1 MKQFSHG
8 IKVAGRAV
16 TYFGS
21 QSISNDTSAVFELIK
36 NSRDADATEV
46 LVSFEAT
53 EGGGQRIII
62 DDDGD
67 GMTYGDI
74 TTKWLVAGT
83 DSKSRN
89 TRSRKGKTVWGEMGI
104 GRFACERLA
113 DKTTMESYPRGEGM
127 MIQMS
132 FDWSRYEKPGVTFD
146 EVEHSGYM
154 DEKDDVSRHG
164 LRLILENIKGRWTGE
179 KIRSLVDDLGAFIL
193 PPEVAGPA
201 DMKIV
206 VNAKQ
211 YGINGECVRGT
222 VARDAPLKM
231 WANFDGARLTVK
243 ISDMD
248 HNKGTLVDRDPGE
261 LPDGTSCGPLTFA
274 LSFYP
279 RDVAKKGSGKR
290 ESYYRNRHGG
300 LDIGEFLKQHSG
312 VYLYR
317 DGVWVKPLGGKNDW
331 LGLEARRVQR
341 NTRLGLSQVYGI
353 IKISHDTNPDI
364 RPTAHRETI
373 QDNDAFRGMQYIIL
387 KSITAFERYMDE
399 RRSTEEQQYSVEDRS
414 GELARN
420 NTEVL
425 GHMLKDNRDK
435 LPEATYQKMR
445 GHIKAIKK
453 NQELAAKENDREAR
467 GLDELR
473 SHEDAVAAIGLLTSY
488 MAQEVAAPL
497 NDNAKVLVD
506 ARNTI
511 DSAGDSGI
519 AGSDMAKYREWMTSL
534 EANTSIMLRFVRLV
548 RALSKHISTSTS
560 RKGGPVEFSISE
572 AWDVIADGFRVLTD
586 GLGIKVLTH
595 VDGEIWIRSSMIDLE
610 AILANLFLNSVDAL
624 RHKRS
629 GVRQIRLDAEYSS
642 AGLSIRISDNGRGMA
657 VEHLERVFEPFYTVV
672 EEPDNAAH
680 GHGLGLAI
688 VKELVDRHGG
698 KAVAES
704 PSQIF
709 GEGTAVT
716 ISFPPDRVPKVAVVR

>member
-1 MKQFSHG
+1 MKRFSHG

-46 LVSFEAT
+46 SVSFEAA

-62 DDDGD
+62 EDNGD
-67 GMTYGDI
+67 GMTYDDI
-74 TTKWLVAGT
+74 IDKWLVAGT

-113 DKTTMESYPRGEGM
+113 DRTIMESYPRGVDM

-132 FDWSRYEKPGVTFD
+132 FDWSRYGKPGVTFD

-154 DEKDDVSRHG
+154 DKKDDVSRHG
-164 LRLILENIKGRWTGE
+164 LRLILESVEKRWTGA

-193 PPEVAGPA
+193 PPEVAGPD

-206 VNAKQ
+206 VNAEQ

-222 VARDAPLKM
+222 VARDAPLRM
-231 WANFDGARLTVK
+231 WADFDGARLTVK

-248 HNKGTLVDRDPGE
+248 HNKGTPVDRDPGE
-261 LPDGTSCGPLTFA
+261 LSDGTSCGPLTFG

-279 RDVAKKGSGKR
+279 RDVAKKGSGRR

-317 DGVWVKPLGGKNDW
+317 DGVWMKPLGGKNDW

-373 QDNDAFRGMQYIIL
+373 QDNAAFRGMRYIIL
-387 KSITAFERYMDE
+387 KSITAFEGYMDE
-399 RRSTEEQQYSVEDRS
+399 RRSAAEQYSVEDRS

-425 GHMLKDNRDK
+425 VNMLKDNRDR
-435 LPEATYQKMR
+435 LPEPTYQKMR
-445 GHIKAIKK
+445 GHLKAIKK

-497 NDNAKVLVD
+497 NDNAKVLAD
-506 ARNTI
+506 ARNAI

-519 AGSDMAKYREWMTSL
+519 AGPDMARYREWMDSL
-534 EANTSIMLRFVRLV
+534 EANTSIMLRFVGLV

-560 RKGGPVEFSISE
+560 RKGGPVEFSVSE
-572 AWDVIADGFRVLTD
+572 AWDVIADGFGVLTD
-586 GLGIKVLTH
+586 GLGIRVLTH
-595 VDGEIWIRSSMIDLE
+595 VDGEIRIRSSRIDLE
-610 AILANLFLNSVDAL
+610 AILANLFLNSVAAL

-629 GVRQIRLDAEYSS
+629 GVGQIRLDAEYSS

-657 VEHLERVFEPFYTVV
+657 AEHLGRVFEPFYTVA

-716 ISFPPDRVPKVAVVR
+716 ISFPPDRVPKVAVV